1 MRSQGAKK
9 AAILLSLALAPSC
22 VMAWLGLRSI
32 GIEENE
38 ARQTALTKAQ
48 KAATQIDSFLEE
60 QIAFRGARF
69 AEELRGAPENS
80 DLESLARLGQ
90 RFARNHPDYHLA
102 FGVDLNGAL
111 VIPEASPYNQRP
123 PPTARE
129 IEIVRNARDLARAS
143 EKEAGGQSF
152 AQSILL
158 GAAGDIDHYDL
169 EASIEYELAQ
179 LALRSGLPELA
190 LDHYRRLFIEY
201 PDARRNDRL
210 VYNRRQTLPPFALTV
225 WPAFADLLQRVD
237 GPELP
242 PLSPLANL
250 AENLATN
257 RWKLPGAIR
266 DTRWNLVQSDL
277 KDLAAKWLKAEK
289 IEQGQRVQKE
299 HLRIIALKRSH
310 DVIHSRTA
318 AELGRRLEEFVVK
331 AKTGVSAELLQ
342 PSTIEISTLEGPH
355 LYIALPLILGES
367 TAMLAVELNLESLVR
382 NLRSKL
388 PNLASPYEAH
398 VSLFENGQ
406 VLARFP
412 DRESSEDS
420 EAGLPSLSS
429 IHSWNIVS
437 EPQDKDAPA
446 IEARKRWFY
455 YGILVFSCLMAALIG
470 SVVTVKSIDRQVMLA
485 KMRTKLVRN
494 VSHELRTPVASIGML
509 AEILQDGGLPKNRE
523 KDYYDRIARESQ
535 RLGMLVEKVLSLS
548 QIEQGARQLEL
559 QDEAI
564 GPLTELLVENFRLS
578 EEGRAVAIEFDDQS
592 AQACALAD
600 AEALD
605 QVLNNLLSNAVKYG
619 EGKKV
624 EVSVGVQGK
633 NITVSVRDYGR
644 GISAEARAKLFS
656 PFFRERPEDNSAT
669 GIGIGLTIVKQL
681 VHLMKGRI
689 DIDPKI
695 SSNGTRF
702 IVSLPRRRVQ
712 APTPLENS

>member
-60 QIAFRGARF
+60 QIALRGARF
-69 AEELRGAPENS
+69 AEELRSVPDNA
-80 DLESLARLGQ
+80 DLETLASHGE
-90 RFARNHPDYHLA
+90 RFVRKRGDYHLA
-102 FGVDLNGAL
+102 FGVDLDGAL
-111 VIPEASPYNQRP
+111 VIPESSPYTPRP

-129 IEIVRNARDLARAS
+129 IAIVRNARDLARAS
-143 EKEAGGQSF
+143 EKELGGQSF

-169 EASIEYELAQ
+169 EATIEHELAQ
-179 LALRSGLPELA
+179 LALRGGLPELA
-190 LDHYRRLFIEY
+190 LDHYRALFIEY

-210 VYNRRQTLPPFALTV
+210 AYNRRESLPPFALTV

-277 KDLAAKWLKAEK
+277 NDLAAKYLKAEQADESLRVK
-289 IEQGQRVQKE
+289 KEQD
-299 HLRIIALKRSH
+299 RITALKRSH
-310 DVIHSRTA
+310 DVIHSRAA

-331 AKTGVSAELLQ
+331 AQASGGNEPLE
-342 PSTIEISTLEGPH
+342 PSTIEISTSEGTH
-355 LYIALPLILGES
+355 LYIALPVAQEES
-367 TAMLAVELNLESLVR
+367 TAMLAIELNLESLVR
-382 NLRSKL
+382 TIRAKL

-412 DRESSEDS
+412 DRASSDES

-437 EPQDKDAPA
+437 EPQDKEAPA
-446 IEARKRWFY
+446 REARKRWLY
-455 YGILVFSCLMAALIG
+455 YGILVFSCLFAALVG

-494 VSHELRTPVASIGML
+494 VSHELRTPVASIRML

-535 RLGMLVEKVLSLS
+535 RLGTLVEKVLSLS

-559 QDEAI
+559 RDEAV
-564 GPLTELLVENFRLS
+564 GPLAELLVENFRLG
-578 EEGRAVAIEFDDQS
+578 EEGRSIAIEFEDQS
-592 AQACALAD
+592 EQACALVD

-605 QVLNNLLSNAVKYG
+605 QVINNLLSNAVKYG

-624 EVSVGVQGK
+624 EVSVSLLGK
-633 NITVSVRDYGR
+633 NVVLSVRDYGR

-702 IVSLPRRRVQ
+702 IVSLPRRRIQ
-712 APTPLENS
+712 APVPLENS